1 MLPCHNSMLVEH
13 IVLALVLILGLS
25 WIAQPVA
32 KWLSMPLASILVLL
46 GYLTS
51 ELVVYAGIDTGIRA
65 DNFQS
70 IIFYVFIPVLVFESA
85 YNIDKQQLKD
95 NLLVVL
101 FLAVIAM
108 LLTCLIAAV
117 LLFYG
122 IAHETGFPWLAALI
136 TGAILAATD
145 PVAVVD
151 KLREMKAPKR
161 ISVLLEG
168 ESLFNDASA
177 IVLFGL
183 FLSMATAADSVASI
197 NTIRSLLVVAVSFL
211 SVFFGGALTGM
222 FIGLLFGLLQK
233 RVKQPVLTG
242 VMSLVVAY
250 GSYILAEYFM
260 VSGVMSTLLA
270 ALSFSMLSESEDKL
284 PDGQK
289 TDTQMGITGN
299 KYLWNMLSHVAN
311 VSVFLIMGAVI
322 TLEMFEQRWL
332 AMLIAIV
339 SLLIAR
345 AFSIYGVL
353 LFFAFFKKLKVPF
366 LSQTVMVW
374 GGLRGAVTLAL
385 ALSLPTSLD
394 YWWTIQS
401 IAFGVVMFS
410 LFVQAPT
417 MSLLARKLLAKEI
430 V

>member
-1 MLPCHNSMLVEH
+1 MLVEH
-13 IVLALVLILGLS
+13 IILALVLILALS
-25 WIAQPVA
+25 LIAQPVA
-32 KWLSMPLASILVLL
+32 KWLSMPLASILLLL
-46 GYLTS
+46 GFISS
-51 ELVVYAGIDTGIRA
+51 EIVVYAGIDTGIRA

-70 IIFYVFIPVLVFESA
+70 IIFYVFIPILVFESA
-85 YNIDKQQLKD
+85 YSIDKKQLKD
-95 NLLVVL
+95 NLVIVL
-101 FLAVIAM
+101 FLAVMAM
-108 LLTCLIAAV
+108 LFTCLIAAA

-122 IAHETGFPWLAALI
+122 IAHDTGFPWLAALI

-151 KLREMKAPKR
+151 KLREMKASKR

-177 IVLFGL
+177 IVLFSL
-183 FLSMATAADSVASI
+183 FLSMATATDLAEPVK
-197 NTIRSLLVVAVSFL
+197 TIHSLLDVAVRFL
-211 SVFFGGALTGM
+211 LIFFGGALTGLLV
-222 FIGLLFGLLQK
+222 GLFFGYLQN

-242 VMSLVVAY
+242 VLSLVAAY
-250 GSYILAEYFM
+250 GSYLLAEYFM

-270 ALSFSMLSESEDKL
+270 ALSFSMVSERKGKSLAGVNADS
-284 PDGQK
+284 QVAVS
-289 TDTQMGITGN
+289 GN
-299 KYLWNMLSHVAN
+299 KFLWKMLSHVAN
-311 VSVFLIMGAVI
+311 VSVFLIVGAVI
-322 TLEMFEQRWL
+322 TLDMFEQRWL
-332 AMLIAIV
+332 AMLIAIF

-345 AFSIYGVL
+345 AISVYGVL

-417 MSLLARKLLAKEI
+417 MSLLANKLIKK
-430 V
+430 

>member
-1 MLPCHNSMLVEH
+1 
-13 IVLALVLILGLS
+13 
-25 WIAQPVA
+25 
-32 KWLSMPLASILVLL
+32 PLASILVLL
-46 GYLTS
+46 GFITS

-95 NLLVVL
+95 NLLVIL

-122 IAHETGFPWLAALI
+122 IAHDTGFPWLAALI

-168 ESLFNDASA
+168 ESLFNDAAA

-183 FLSMATAADSVASI
+183 FLSMATATDSIASI
-197 NTIRSLLVVAVSFL
+197 YTINTMLNVTLRFLLI
-211 SVFFGGALTGM
+211 FFGGALIGL
-222 FIGLLFGLLQK
+222 FVGLLFGCLQN

-242 VMSLVVAY
+242 VMSLIVAY
-250 GSYILAEYFM
+250 GSYMLAEYFM
-260 VSGVMSTLLA
+260 VSGIMSTLLA
-270 ALSFSMLSESEDKL
+270 ALSFSMLTEGEDKL
-284 PDGQK
+284 ADGQK
-289 TDTQMGITGN
+289 TSSQLVITGN
-299 KYLWNMLSHVAN
+299 KYLWSILSHVAN
-311 VSVFLIMGAVI
+311 VSVFLIVGAVI

-345 AFSIYGVL
+345 AISVYGVL

-417 MSLLARKLLAKEI
+417 MSLLVNRLLIKE
-430 V
+430 